1 MEAQVATPLQENG
14 SSGNGQITK
23 MPGVN
28 LEVALGADLVVKFPG
43 RPQGYRGKIIGFD
56 PYDYLAANV
65 RLPSA
70 VRKAL
75 TYKGTVVIK
84 YVHEGT
90 VYGFESV
97 VLNHITRPAP
107 LLFFEYPDT
116 IEKLD
121 LRKSSRTNCNIDGT
135 LHSTDGDYDCL
146 VVNASETGCRLS
158 VAVKSR
164 DPLTMTQVDDDMVV
178 SFALGSLG
186 SLKLPICVKNIET
199 SGGVMLLGCMF
210 VDIQED
216 EQQRITAYVERIAK
230 LTR

>member
-1 MEAQVATPLQENG
+1 MQTQVETSVAEEA

-28 LEVALGADLVVKFPG
+28 LEVALGADIVVKFPG
-43 RPQGYRGKIIGFD
+43 VPQGYRGRIVGFD
-56 PYDYLAANV
+56 PYEYIASNV
-65 RLPSA
+65 RLPSS
-70 VRKAL
+70 VRQSL
-75 TYKGTVVIK
+75 SYKGSVVIK

-107 LLFFEYPDT
+107 LLFFDYPDT

-135 LHSTDGDYDCL
+135 LHTSEADYDCL

-164 DPLTMTQVDDDMVV
+164 DALTRAQVDDDMVV
-178 SFALGSLG
+178 SLALGNLG
-186 SLKLPICVKNIET
+186 NLKLPIVIRNIET
-199 SGGVMLLGCMF
+199 SHGVILLGCMF
-210 VDIQED
+210 TDINEE
-216 EQQRITAYVERIAK
+216 EQQLITAYVERIAK
-230 LTR
+230 LAR